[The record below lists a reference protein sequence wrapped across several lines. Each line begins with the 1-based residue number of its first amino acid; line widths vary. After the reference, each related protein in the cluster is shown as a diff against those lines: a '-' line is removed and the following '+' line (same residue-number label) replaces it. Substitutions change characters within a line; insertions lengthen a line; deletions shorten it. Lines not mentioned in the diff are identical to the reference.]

1 MATSPTY
8 CTARDIK
15 DVFPNMDKYDDKIPL
30 YGWKAHDSISNVYVL
45 YNTGKITNLFQDGQ
59 EMTNV
64 ANSIDWTSAN
74 NGEWTYYESS
84 DRIEFKHSSNSPID
98 TLMESG
104 EDYNTLITRYISNAS
119 RFFDSRV
126 DAGIPRDMFKNRKG
140 EYDYMI
146 VRTTALLASY
156 FLSQA
161 KEPGGDL
168 AQTFLDEANFNIDQ
182 INNGK
187 SKLSYQVTSDS
198 SSGLIR
204 EVVSPQAANPLRI
217 VDTKGMYSGS
227 YDLLKIVIS
236 TAGKI
241 GVAKFDVFAGD
252 ESGLKSNKIVD
263 GEIISGKYQ
272 SVGNG
277 LQIRFSG
284 ADDDAVATLGGT
296 PDEWEIEVWGY
307 QESMDGSPGSGR
319 NTQMTRKSNHTY
331 YTKL

>member
-15 DVFPNMDKYDDKIPL
+15 DVFPNMDKYDDKIPI
-30 YGWKAHDSISNVYVL
+30 YGWVATGTTSLYKAGNC
-45 YNTGKITNLFQDGQ
+45 GKITNLHVNGVNEGNPESLKADVDANGKWFYDST
-59 EMTNV
+59 EDTCYYFNSDTNPV
-64 ANSIDWTSAN
+64 DL
-74 NGEWTYYESS
+74 
-84 DRIEFKHSSNSPID
+84 
-98 TLMESG
+98 LMESG
-104 EDYNTLITRYISNAS
+104 EDYSTLITRYISNAS

-146 VRTTALLASY
+146 VRTTALLAAY
-156 FLSQA
+156 FLAQA
-161 KEPGGDL
+161 KEPGSEL
-168 AQTFLDEANFNIDQ
+168 AQQFLEEANFNIDQ

-187 SKLSYQVTSDS
+187 SKLSYQVSSDS

-204 EVVSPQAANPLRI
+204 EVVAPQNANPLRI
-217 VDTKGMYSGS
+217 VDTKGRYSGT
-227 YDLLKIVIS
+227 YDLLKVVIS

-241 GVAKFDVFAGD
+241 GVAKFDVYAGD
-252 ESGLKSNKIVD
+252 ETGLKKNKIVD
-263 GEIISGKYQ
+263 GEIITGKYQ

-277 LQIRFSG
+277 LQVRFSG
-284 ADDDAVATLGGT
+284 TDDDATATLGGT

-319 NTQMTRKSNHTY
+319 NTQMTRRNSIVYN
-331 YTKL
+331 TKL